1 MEKKHTGQNS
11 IQKKYNPNNIE
22 FHYSCFNSLSLL
34 FEREII
40 FNMNLT
46 NTEYP
51 NEQQF
56 PNKWIIEIQKAQ
68 R

>member
-1 MEKKHTGQNS
+1 
-11 IQKKYNPNNIE
+11 
-22 FHYSCFNSLSLL
+22 
-34 FEREII
+34 
-40 FNMNLT
+40 MNLT

-51 NEQQF
+51 NEKQF